1 MSRKASKIQEFM
13 SNQGNVNCA
22 RWGRKAG
29 QLIVTG
35 GQDRKVNIWKLG
47 CPNIVSQLQGH
58 TSIIESVTFDS
69 EEEMVVSGSAGGTI
83 KVWDLNSERMQK
95 SYNYGHKTN
104 VTCLD
109 YHPFGNFFCSGSADT
124 QVKVWDLR
132 KKSYLQ
138 TYKGHTKPV
147 NTLKFSPDGRWVVSG
162 GGDGVAKLWD
172 LTAGKQM
179 EDFTKHTAEITSLDF
194 HPTEFLLAVGSADR
208 TITFWDLD
216 KFKLIS
222 QTQVDTRGVRCI
234 RFTPDGSALC
244 ASTSDSMKIYGWE
257 PAGCHDNVDVHW
269 QHVSDM
275 HVNERSGDL
284 YGISH
289 VESFVSVWMVRL
301 QKMRPFS
308 RNVLGSPSRSED
320 LVGSCETPVATTPA
334 GVSSSC
340 DSAQARDQGRQY
352 MLSPQTRAQRLSEV
366 NQQQEDIQKKF
377 GLTEAHRVILEQQ
390 REIQEQKQRE
400 LEYRRELE
408 RQRAEI
414 PEKLPRA
421 PPAKSQPTTPSL
433 LNTRVVPALKD
444 QPLGLDVDKF
454 VAKSSDDSKHIEE
467 VLGDHGGMCQMLSQR
482 VTNIKVIKSL
492 WQHDRRG
499 AVAHV
504 QNLRDTAVA
513 VDFLKQIVKVRE
525 HDLTIDLCVGV
536 LPTIEYVLHSTFE
549 SHLVVALEGI
559 STLWHAFGDFIVKT
573 LGARSHVVDVNLE
586 ERKDKC
592 RIAKNLFG
600 EIRQVLET
608 LKERKDD
615 VGCRS
620 KILWKELP
628 FDTFD

>member
-1 MSRKASKIQEFM
+1 MSRKVSKIQEFM
-13 SNQGNVNCA
+13 SNQGSVNCA
-22 RWGRKAG
+22 KWGKKAG
-29 QLIVTG
+29 QLIATG
-35 GQDRKVNIWKLG
+35 GQDRKVNVWKLG
-47 CPNIVSQLQGH
+47 CPNIVSQLHGH

-69 EEEMVVSGSAGGTI
+69 EEELVVSGSAGGTI

-138 TYKGHTKPV
+138 TYKGHSKPV

-179 EDFTKHTAEITSLDF
+179 EDFTRHSAEITSLDF

-222 QTQVDTRGVRCI
+222 QSQLDARGIRCI

-244 ASTSDSMKIYGWE
+244 GATSDSMKVYGWE
-257 PAGCHDNVDVHW
+257 PSVCHDAVDVHW
-269 QHVSDM
+269 QNISDI
-275 HVNERSGDL
+275 HINERTGDL
-284 YGISH
+284 YGLSF

-308 RNVLGSPSRSED
+308 RGALSSSAEGMEGE
-320 LVGSCETPVATTPA
+320 LTTPT
-334 GVSSSC
+334 
-340 DSAQARDQGRQY
+340 SAPVRLPSAAPSPLSMPTEARPTVI
-352 MLSPQTRAQRLSEV
+352 SPQTRAQRLTEV
-366 NQQQEDIQKKF
+366 SQQQEEIQKRF

-390 REIQEQKQRE
+390 RLLQEQKLQFQK
-400 LEYRRELE
+400 ELE
-408 RQRAEI
+408 RQRADI
-414 PEKLPRA
+414 PEKLPPD
-421 PPAKSQPTTPSL
+421 PPRVAKPAQPPTPNL
-433 LNTRVVPALKD
+433 LNTRVVPAPKD
-444 QPLGLDVDKF
+444 QPLGLEVDKF
-454 VAKSSDDSKHIEE
+454 VPKAPDDSKLIEE
-467 VLGDHGGMCQMLSQR
+467 VLADHDGMCQMLSQR
-482 VTNIKVIKSL
+482 VTNLKVVKSL
-492 WQHDRRG
+492 WQNDRRG
-499 AVAHV
+499 AIAHV
-504 QNLRDTAVA
+504 QNLRDTAVS
-513 VDFLKQIVKVRE
+513 VDFLKQVVKTRE
-525 HDLTIDLCVGV
+525 RELTIDLCVGL
-536 LPTIEYVLHSTFE
+536 LPTVEHVLHSTFE
-549 SHLVVALEGI
+549 SHLVVALEAV
-559 STLWHAFGDFIVKT
+559 SALWHAFGDFIGKT
-573 LGARSHVVDVNLE
+573 LAARTHVVDVVLE

-600 EIRQVLET
+600 EIRHVLET

-615 VGCRS
+615 VGYRS
-620 KILWKELP
+620 RILWKELP